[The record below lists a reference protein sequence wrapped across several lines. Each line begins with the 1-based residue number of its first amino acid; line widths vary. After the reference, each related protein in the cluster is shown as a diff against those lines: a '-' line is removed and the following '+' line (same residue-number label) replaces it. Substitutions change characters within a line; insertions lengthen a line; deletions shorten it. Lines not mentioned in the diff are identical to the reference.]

1 MTIKVTVNDEE
12 KEINLDGVSISV
24 SHLKIGSD
32 IYFKD
37 ISEISFN
44 ENNFIMQ
51 MVDGIKDC
59 CILSLEQYGNNIKL
73 STYKVELWKLKTII
87 QN

>member
-1 MTIKVTVNDEE
+1 MTIKVTANNEE
-12 KEINLDGVSISV
+12 KEINLDGVSISLT
-24 SHLKIGSD
+24 HLMIGND

-44 ENNFIMQ
+44 ENDFVMQ

-59 CILSLEQYGNNIKL
+59 CIISFEQYGNNIKL
-73 STYKVELWKLKTII
+73 STY
-87 QN
+87 